1 MPNLLR
7 QRPTW
12 DYPYI
17 THEDERHYITNI
29 TKDTTVGFKYFDFSG
44 KTRCSVSYRGTGEGR
59 IQLFSDAFIPI
70 QAKDEWTVSL
80 SVEFVLHGEHPL
92 YLRYEGSGSIE
103 IEAILFDD
111 ISSAF

>member
-1 MPNLLR
+1 
-7 QRPTW
+7 
-12 DYPYI
+12 
-17 THEDERHYITNI
+17 
-29 TKDTTVGFKYFDFSG
+29 
-44 KTRCSVSYRGTGEGR
+44 
-59 IQLFSDAFIPI
+59 LFSDAFIPI